1 MAIDA
6 ELEDVVGAASDLA
19 PAIRGSRNEI
29 ETDGR
34 LPSELVEK
42 LDNAGLFRLSLPRSM
57 GGPECDPLTTFRAVE
72 ELSQGRRLGGLVF
85 DALQHVLT
93 LCGLFA
99 GERG

>member
-6 ELEDVVGAASDLA
+6 GLEDVVRAASNLA
-19 PAIRGSRNEI
+19 PAIRGSRGAI
-29 ETDGR
+29 ETGGK

-72 ELSQGRRLGGLVF
+72 ELSRADGLGGLVF
-85 DALQHVLT
+85 HALQHVLT

-99 GERG
+99 RESR